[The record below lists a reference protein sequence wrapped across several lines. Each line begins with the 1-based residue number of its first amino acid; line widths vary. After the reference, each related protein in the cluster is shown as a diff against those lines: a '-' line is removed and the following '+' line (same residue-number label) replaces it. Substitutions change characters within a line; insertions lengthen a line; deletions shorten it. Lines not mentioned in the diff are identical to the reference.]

1 MWSPGTGGAPRRH
14 FMVEF
19 TDANFQTETK
29 EGLVLVDFWAPWCG
43 PCRMVGPAI
52 EQLAQDYAGKVK
64 VGKLNVDDH
73 QKAAMTFRVMSIPT
87 VILFKDGQ
95 PVETMVGAQPKVAY
109 EQRLK
114 KHLDRPLN

>member
-1 MWSPGTGGAPRRH
+1 MH
-14 FMVEF
+14 MVEF
-19 TDANFQTETK
+19 TDANFQAETQQ
-29 EGLVLVDFWAPWCG
+29 GLVLVDFWAPWCG

-52 EQLAQDYAGKVK
+52 EQLAQDYAGRVK